1 MKNVRK
7 INLIYL
13 SAFFGD
19 ALFSPFIA
27 LYLISIGFSDYE
39 RGVLLAIIPVATI
52 IGNLIFGKLS
62 GKLKRNVNLVKVLSL
77 INAIVIILFGLTSN
91 FYFLLVLTT
100 LFGLHNSPYFS
111 LEDGIG
117 VTFCEKE
124 NKIYSRTRM
133 FGSIGYCLALLSG
146 SYIVT
151 LLNYTYIFL
160 IAGLFFL
167 LVNVIALFIKVP
179 QEENKEEKEN
189 RASYKDLFRN
199 KRFIFYSLFY
209 LLLNGMW
216 VIGES
221 YLSTYFNYL
230 NVSDSQYSL
239 MYGVQVGVEILV
251 IFILSKF
258 LNKFKNTSVLLLLSC
273 IVIFSRYL
281 LLGTNL
287 SASSLMII
295 TSILRGIGWGGFLSS
310 HLPVV
315 KKILGIDLTTKGI
328 TCLVVMANLLGSIG
342 NLVAPYIYTSLSLQ
356 WLYLI
361 FGIIQVI
368 GTVILYFGIVVRKE

>member
-1 MKNVRK
+1 MA
-7 INLIYL
+7 IIPIATILGNLIY
-13 SAFFGD
+13 
-19 ALFSPFIA
+19 
-27 LYLISIGFSDYE
+27 
-39 RGVLLAIIPVATI
+39 
-52 IGNLIFGKLS
+52 GKLS
-62 GKLKRNVNLVKVLSL
+62 GKLKRNINLVKILSL
-77 INAIVIILFGLTSN
+77 VNAIVIILFGLTKN
-91 FYFLLVLTT
+91 FYVLLALTT

-111 LEDGIG
+111 LEDGVG
-117 VTFCEKE
+117 VALCEKE

-160 IAGLFFL
+160 IAGFFFL
-167 LVNVIALFIKVP
+167 LINVIALFIKVS
-179 QEENKEEKEN
+179 QEENETNVNKK
-189 RASYKDLFRN
+189 ASFKDLFKN
-199 KRFIFYSLFY
+199 KTFIFYSIFY

-239 MYGVQVGVEILV
+239 MYGVQVGIEILV
-251 IFILSKF
+251 IFILSKV
-258 LNKFKNTSVLLLLSC
+258 LDKFKNTSVLLLLSC
-273 IVIFSRYL
+273 IVILSRYL

-287 SASSLMII
+287 PATSLMVI
-295 TSILRGIGWGGFLSS
+295 TSILRGIGWGAFLSS

-328 TCLVVMANLLGSIG
+328 TCLVMMANLLGSIG

-361 FGIIQVI
+361 FGFIQFI
-368 GTVILYFGIVVRKE
+368 GTLILYFGIVIRKE